1 MCNNTFFLFSVF
13 KCKVNSH
20 DYANMTLNA
29 HLKFLFRSHAIMNTY
44 FFFGSFF
51 FSFLGRKDEKI
62 GDNPLLRKSDNV
74 SQLPFSVFI
83 FTL

>member
-1 MCNNTFFLFSVF
+1 MCTNNFFLFLVF
-13 KCKVNSH
+13 QCEVNSH
-20 DYANMTLNA
+20 DYAYMTLNA
-29 HLKFLFRSHAIMNTY
+29 QIKFLFRSRAIMNTY

-51 FSFLGRKDEKI
+51 FSFFGRKDENI

-83 FTL
+83 FTF